1 MPQLVRGSHI
11 GELPECCHQ
20 LTSQLLTKT
29 VEILYSNKLFLTHC
43 HQLALLYG
51 HFMHAIGMNQQAQR
65 YYKAAQGLLVPGSE
79 MRLIVD
85 INLMAAQW
93 GFENL
98 QSDLQRTATVNM
110 MADQC
115 RAGTNGALK
124 AVGFFLSSLTDP
136 ERVSSK

>member
-1 MPQLVRGSHI
+1 MRR
-11 GELPECCHQ
+11 
-20 LTSQLLTKT
+20 LTSQLLSQI
-29 VEILYSNKLFLTHC
+29 VEILHANRLFLTHS

-51 HFMHAIGMNQQAQR
+51 HFMHALGINEQAAR

-85 INLMAAQW
+85 INLMAAQR

-98 QSDLQRTATVNM
+98 QADQARTTAVNI

-115 RAGTNGALK
+115 RAGTNGALN